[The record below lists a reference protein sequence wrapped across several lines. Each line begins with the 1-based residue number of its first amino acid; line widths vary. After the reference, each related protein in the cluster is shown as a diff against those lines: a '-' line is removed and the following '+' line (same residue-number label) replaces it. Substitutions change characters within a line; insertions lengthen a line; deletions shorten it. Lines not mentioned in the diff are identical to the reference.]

1 MLKAHSPRGQYL
13 PQQAIGHRGKFVVM
27 IKSIKIILPKNQKA
41 KAKLKKKLH
50 EYEKR
55 VEKLKKACK
64 TDNPDITYNSFT
76 GYKALITRRL
86 CQRGEVQSREF
97 AEELKEE
104 FGRLDPDTYNNAI
117 GVIYDY
123 CNTGGKNV
131 KNGTGF

>member
-1 MLKAHSPRGQYL
+1 
-13 PQQAIGHRGKFVVM
+13 M
-27 IKSIKIILPKNQKA
+27 IKSIKIILPENQKA

-55 VEKLKKACK
+55 VDKLKKACAC
-64 TDNPDITYNSFT
+64 DNPDITYNSFT

-86 CQRGEVQSREF
+86 CQCGEVQSCEL

-104 FGRLDPDTYNNAI
+104 FGRLDTDTYNNAV

-123 CNTGGKNV
+123 CQTGGRNV

>member
-1 MLKAHSPRGQYL
+1 
-13 PQQAIGHRGKFVVM
+13 M

-41 KAKLKKKLH
+41 KAKLEKKLH

-55 VEKLKKACK
+55 VEKLKAACN

-76 GYKALITRRL
+76 GYKALIARRL
-86 CQRGEVQSREF
+86 CQRGEVQSREL

-104 FGRLDPDTYNNAI
+104 FGRLDPDTYNNAV

-123 CNTGGKNV
+123 CQTGGKNV
-131 KNGTGF
+131 KKGTGF